1 MAKQAVQEQ
10 SGRRQ
15 FRQKQRVA
23 VLDDVRSIVLED
35 REVPE
40 PAEGEVLVEVAAVS
54 VCGSDVHYYERG
66 RIGNFIVGAPL
77 VLGHEAS
84 GVVAAHGAG
93 VESPAVG
100 TRVAVE
106 PQQTCGRCEQCSRG
120 RYNLCPRVR
129 FFATP
134 PVDGAFAEYVTID
147 AERAHPIPDAIS
159 DEAAALLEPLSVAVH
174 ACEKAAVSPGMR
186 VLVSGAGPVGLL
198 CLQVALARG
207 ASRVTVTDINPRRLA
222 IAERLGASETIDES
236 ARADSEPGGGEDDA
250 EHEAT
255 ADAVLECTGVLDA
268 IQTSVRRAAP
278 AATVVVIGMGGSL
291 GAPLDIVQSREL
303 WLTGVFRYAHAYP
316 AAIALAAAGKVVLD
330 ELVTSRHDLDG
341 AENALLAAHRDQAAL
356 KAVVHP
362 KGVDR

>member
-1 MAKQAVQEQ
+1 M
-10 SGRRQ
+10 
-15 FRQKQRVA
+15 A
-23 VLDDVRSIVLED
+23 VLDDVRSIVVED

-40 PAEGEVLVEVAAVS
+40 PAAGQVLVEVAAVS

-66 RIGNFIVGAPL
+66 RIGDFIVGAPL

-84 GVVAAHGAG
+84 GVVAAHGPG

-106 PQQTCGRCEQCSRG
+106 PQQTCGRCEQCRRG

-159 DEAAALLEPLSVAVH
+159 DEAAALLEPLAVAVH
-174 ACEKAAVSPGMR
+174 ACEKARVSPGMR

-222 IAERLGASETIDES
+222 VAERLGATETIDES
-236 ARADSEPGGGEDDA
+236 TRAGLEPDGPEQEAIA
-250 EHEAT
+250 E
-255 ADAVLECTGVLDA
+255 AVLECTGVLEA

-316 AAIALAAAGKVVLD
+316 AAIALASAGKIVLD

-341 AENALLAAHRDQAAL
+341 AEDALLAAHRDEAAL